1 MQNSSTGM
9 AVSSGDGVNPSRP
22 ARCRSVDDTMRPGL
36 QEWSEHGGLGMPPA
50 ALTAALWYYAVL
62 HGAIALELNGHLPP
76 ALLRN
81 ETLFVTAL
89 TAVVSQ
95 FVS

>member
-1 MQNSSTGM
+1 
-9 AVSSGDGVNPSRP
+9 
-22 ARCRSVDDTMRPGL
+22 
-36 QEWSEHGGLGMPPA
+36 MPPA